1 MRTDDRKASI
11 SVKKLWQTW
20 LNGAKIQGLIAI
32 AQKKTALL

>member
-11 SVKKLWQTW
+11 SVKQLCQTW

>member
-1 MRTDDRKASI
+1 MLTDDRKASI
-11 SVKKLWQTW
+11 SVARIRQTW